1 MLETQQTDQ
10 WLEHGLIT
18 ETRGFK
24 KRRGGAERGIFGK
37 LGTAHHS
44 DLVMEVD
51 FENKSK
57 DLAVKMVTR
66 KDPAGK

>member
-1 MLETQQTDQ
+1 M
-10 WLEHGLIT
+10 G
-18 ETRGFK
+18 R
-24 KRRGGAERGIFGK
+24 GAEWGIFGK
-37 LGTAHHS
+37 WGTAHHS
-44 DLVMEVD
+44 DPVMEMD

>member
-1 MLETQQTDQ
+1 MLEAQQTDQ
-10 WLEHGLIT
+10 WLEHGLRT
-18 ETRGFK
+18 GTRVGFK
-24 KRRGGAERGIFGK
+24 KGGAERGIFGK
-37 LGTAHHS
+37 WGTAHHS
-44 DLVMEVD
+44 DPVMETD

>member
-1 MLETQQTDQ
+1 MAGARAKNRDSC
-10 WLEHGLIT
+10 WV
-18 ETRGFK
+18 K

-37 LGTAHHS
+37 WGTAHHS
-44 DLVMEVD
+44 DLVMEMD